1 MGGQPAH
8 ELGRGLDAG
17 RVDPQ
22 AQAPGQGVGDGVA
35 NDARLP
41 PVRCLRTARPPAIVR
56 QLECGQDFS
65 AQDFPVSTPPT
76 LARGASSGYSFSNES
91 TP

>member
-41 PVRCLRTARPPAIVR
+41 P
-56 QLECGQDFS
+56 
-65 AQDFPVSTPPT
+65 QDFPVSTPPT